1 MALLNT
7 DLLLVQD
14 SSDNS
19 LHKTTMQAI
28 SQFVQTDDIGIV
40 YRGKADFTTDITG
53 QLNPA
58 TPEGGDFYVN
68 DTAGKADSS
77 WTNIS
82 GDVAV
87 GDFAIYNSAN
97 SNWDYIP
104 NEATVGGQ
112 VDQITATLPLEVD
125 TTSVGNSTSPNL
137 TIKDAGT
144 ITKGVV
150 ERLANAADV
159 ASNNNTPSTTAVVT
173 ANLLN
178 ATNKLV
184 AQNTAAIEQ
193 GGAGGGIPEAP
204 QDDKCYVRQN
214 AAWVDASTK
223 YVVNNFLSYPE
234 LP

>member
-1 MALLNT
+1 MALQNT

-14 SSDNS
+14 SSDDS
-19 LHKTTMQAI
+19 LHKTTMQDI

-40 YRGKADFTTDITG
+40 YRGKANFTADVSG

-58 TPEGGDFYVN
+58 IPEAGDFYVN
-68 DTAGKADSS
+68 DTAGTADAS
-77 WTNIS
+77 WNGLPT
-82 GDVAV
+82 DVSV
-87 GDFAIYNSAN
+87 GDFAIYNETTN
-97 SNWDYIP
+97 GWDHIP
-104 NEATVGGQ
+104 NEATAGGQ
-112 VDQITATLPLEVD
+112 VDSITGSLPIQVD
-125 TTSVGNSTSPNL
+125 TTSVGSNINPNI
-137 TIKDAGT
+137 TVQDAGT

-159 ASNNNTPSTTAVVT
+159 DANNNTPSNTAVVT

-178 ATNKLV
+178 ATNKIV

-193 GGAGGGIPEAP
+193 GGGGGIPEAP